1 MMMEQQPALMQRA
14 QQRAAEPAAEEF
26 QRPDTASL
34 VPKGA
39 EDAYAR
45 IVAAGQKLMYSQ
57 DMRDDLQKEV
67 ARDVPV
73 AQKMAEGVVG
83 LMLTMDKQAK
93 GGLPMEALFPAA
105 LELLNEAAAILTESG
120 QTVTMEDWKDGARMM
135 FVIMARKFGAKD
147 EEIMAAV
154 QQMVPGGSEMEPGEG
169 QPHEQAE
176 PPSMEQQETQAEAQG
191 MPEPDEQQRGM

>member
-14 QQRAAEPAAEEF
+14 QQRAAEPAAEEPF
-26 QRPDTASL
+26 QRPDTAKL

-67 ARDVPV
+67 AREVPV

-83 LMLTMDKQAK
+83 LMLTMDKQTK

-154 QQMVPGGSEMEPGEG
+154 QKMVPGEEP
-169 QPHEQAE
+169 QAGA
-176 PPSMEQQETQAEAQG
+176 PPMQGGMPGPEAQQGG
-191 MPEPDEQQRGM
+191 M